1 MHFFGVMF
9 HCMVISG
16 STWKALITSL
26 VGCLI
31 CGGCIFDTNQPI
43 APLTMQY
50 IGTQGDTVSPLA
62 VLRFAFSDSLASPL
76 DFTFAPPVA
85 QLYAIT
91 LNPSKDTATL
101 SFVEMLPGSIRYAL
115 TLGSPITATNG
126 SMLSPGN
133 DSTVIWTGAREHEP
147 NNSPGT
153 ADTLKPSIWGL
164 LSDAQDTDVYCVPSS
179 HRAYYLET
187 LSGQVSF
194 SLKDSLL
201 NDVVASNF
209 AAGAVDTFTV
219 PDSTHFPVYIYVF
232 SPIRGTEGYYR
243 LGVAHH

>member
-1 MHFFGVMF
+1 
-9 HCMVISG
+9 
-16 STWKALITSL
+16 LILTS
-26 VGCLI
+26 
-31 CGGCIFDTNQPI
+31 GCIFDTNQPT

-50 IGTQGDTVSPLA
+50 IGIQGDTVSPLA

-85 QLYAIT
+85 QLYGIT

-101 SFVEMLPGSIRYAL
+101 SFVEMLPGNTRYVL

-126 SMLSPGN
+126 SMLGPGN
-133 DSTVIWTGAREHEP
+133 DSAVIWTGAREHEP
-147 NNSPGT
+147 NNSPAT
-153 ADTLKPSIWGL
+153 ADTLKPPAVWGL
-164 LSDAQDTDVYCVPSS
+164 LSDAQDTDVYCIPSS
-179 HRAYYLET
+179 QRAYYLEI

-201 NDVVASNF
+201 NDVVASSS
-209 AAGAVDTFTV
+209 ATGAVDTFTV

-232 SPIRGTEGYYR
+232 SPIKGTDGYYK